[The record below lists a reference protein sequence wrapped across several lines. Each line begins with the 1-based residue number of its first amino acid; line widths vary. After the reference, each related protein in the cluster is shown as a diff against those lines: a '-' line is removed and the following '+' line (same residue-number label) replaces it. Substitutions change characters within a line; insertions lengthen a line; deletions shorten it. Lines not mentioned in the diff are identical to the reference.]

1 MRLKKTISGW
11 GGYPKTTSEVIM
23 PKNINEIKNYLN
35 KPLIPRGMGR
45 SYGDSA
51 IFNTTIQTNYLNRV
65 IKFDKNSGL
74 LSCESGITIGN
85 ILNIVIP
92 HGWFI
97 PVSPGTSF
105 ATLGGAIASDV
116 HGKNHHINGTF
127 GEHIISMKM
136 LLANSEIIEIS
147 PSKMS
152 DLFYAT
158 CGGMGLT
165 GIILSATIKL
175 LPIKSNKIIQKE
187 VKSSS
192 LEETCLV
199 FDENSSSSYSVGWI
213 DCFGKGD
220 SQGKSIISFG
230 EHAEEGELDFKMEKK
245 IEIPKNFPSFFI
257 NKFSIKIFNKIYYA
271 SKKNNKIKKI
281 NFHKFFY
288 PLDGLQNWNR
298 LYGKKG
304 FIQYQFVIPEI
315 DALNNLRYIF
325 SKFSEYNLNSFLTV
339 LKKFGKQNK
348 NLISFPMKGYTL
360 AIDFK
365 LDKSLFKKIIELDKI
380 ICDMGGRIYLT
391 KDSLMTEDI
400 FKKTYKNWE
409 QFQSVR
415 EKYGAIGIF
424 CSDQSRRLGLK

>member
-175 LPIKSNKIIQKE
+175 LPI
-187 VKSSS
+187 
-192 LEETCLV
+192 
-199 FDENSSSSYSVGWI
+199 
-213 DCFGKGD
+213 
-220 SQGKSIISFG
+220 
-230 EHAEEGELDFKMEKK
+230 
-245 IEIPKNFPSFFI
+245 
-257 NKFSIKIFNKIYYA
+257 
-271 SKKNNKIKKI
+271 
-281 NFHKFFY
+281 
-288 PLDGLQNWNR
+288 
-298 LYGKKG
+298 
-304 FIQYQFVIPEI
+304 
-315 DALNNLRYIF
+315 
-325 SKFSEYNLNSFLTV
+325 
-339 LKKFGKQNK
+339 
-348 NLISFPMKGYTL
+348 
-360 AIDFK
+360 
-365 LDKSLFKKIIELDKI
+365 
-380 ICDMGGRIYLT
+380 
-391 KDSLMTEDI
+391 
-400 FKKTYKNWE
+400 
-409 QFQSVR
+409 
-415 EKYGAIGIF
+415 
-424 CSDQSRRLGLK
+424 